1 MQIQKDKVMVRYRQV
16 EEIQKLMNYP
26 VMIRNTSII
35 AHVDHG
41 KTTLS
46 DSLLAAAGIISEQR
60 AGQQLVLDSWE
71 LEQKRQMTVFASNIS
86 LAHTFQEKEY
96 LINLIDTPGHIDF
109 SGAVTRSL
117 RAVDGALVVVDA
129 VEGPMTQTETVLMQ
143 ALRERVKPILFINK
157 VDRLIKEIKLTSDEI
172 QRKFAKIILRVNGL
186 IEKYA
191 PAEHKKDWQVAVEDG
206 RVAFGSALH
215 KWGLNLPHMKA
226 KGVTFKDIIDAYTG
240 EPDDVGKKVDA
251 LSKRAPLYE
260 PVLDMFCE
268 HLPNPLVAQPYRET
282 QIWPGDVKSPV
293 GQSMAKVDPN
303 GPLLMC
309 ISTIEVDPHSG
320 LVAIGRVFSGTVEKG
335 KVVQLINSHQ
345 KGTIQQVY
353 MSMAADRVIID
364 RVPAGNI
371 AALSGLP
378 SIHVGE
384 TVAEED
390 VVTQSFEG
398 LKYVSD
404 PVVTVAVEPQDV
416 KDLPLFD
423 KVVHKL
429 TTEDPNLHFVIN
441 KESGEYLLS
450 GMGELHLEVTAY
462 RMQEAGLKVNISK
475 PIVIYRETISHD
487 YKGPAIMGKSPN
499 KHNKLWVTIEKLPE
513 EIIEAIRSGKIS
525 EMQTRDE
532 RQKTLKQF
540 GWETDDARN
549 VVAVEGNNILV
560 NRIRGRQYVEEVMD
574 HIKSGFREAVYT
586 SVLAKE
592 PAYGLK
598 INLEDVSVH
607 EDPVH
612 RGPAQILPM
621 TWRPIWCAFLLS
633 EPKLLEPLI
642 SFECKV
648 PNDFVS
654 NVIAIVQKRRGKILD
669 MVNEEDMVVVKA
681 EMPVAESFGLAE
693 ELRSSTQGRAFWA
706 TQFSRWAPVPE
717 QMQAD
722 VIKQI
727 RERRGLSPTPP
738 RAEEFYEEA

>member
-1 MQIQKDKVMVRYRQV
+1 MGRYKQIEDIV
-16 EEIQKLMNYP
+16 KLMNNP
-26 VMIRNTSII
+26 EIIRNTSII

-46 DSLLAAAGIISEQR
+46 DSLLAAAGIISEQT
-60 AGQQLVLDSWE
+60 AGQKLFLDSWE

-86 LAHTFQEKEY
+86 MTHTFKGKEY

-143 ALRERVKPILFINK
+143 ALRERVRPILFINK
-157 VDRLIKEIKLTSDEI
+157 VDRLIREIKLTPEEM
-172 QRKFAKIILRVNGL
+172 QRKFAKIIVRINTL

-191 PAEHKKDWQVAVEDG
+191 PPEHKKDWQVKVEDG
-206 RVAFGSALH
+206 HVAFGSALH

-226 KGVTFKDIIDAYTG
+226 KGVTFKDIIDAYRG
-240 EPDDVGKKVDA
+240 EQEEINRKVDA
-251 LSKRAPLYE
+251 LSKKAPLFE

-268 HLPNPLVAQPYRET
+268 HLPNPMEAQPYRQG
-282 QIWPGDVKSPV
+282 QIWPGEPDSPV
-293 GQSMAKVDPN
+293 GKGMAKVDPN
-303 GPLLMC
+303 APLLMC

-320 LVAIGRVFSGTVEKG
+320 VVAIGRVFSGSVEKG
-335 KVVQLINSHQ
+335 KIVNLVTRHQ

-353 MSMAADRVIID
+353 MSMATDRVIVD
-364 RVPAGNI
+364 RIPAGNI

-378 SIHVGE
+378 SVHVGE
-384 TVAEED
+384 TVAEEA
-390 VVTQSFEG
+390 VATQPFEG
-398 LKYVSD
+398 LRYVSD
-404 PVVTVAVEPQDV
+404 AVVTVAVEPEDV

-423 KVVHKL
+423 KVIHKL
-429 TTEDPNLHFVIN
+429 TLEDPNLHFVIN

-462 RMQEAGLKVNISK
+462 RMQEASLKVKISK

-487 YKGPAIMGKSPN
+487 YSGPSIMGKSPN
-499 KHNKLWVTIEKLPE
+499 KHNKLWVTIEKLSDE
-513 EIIEAIRSGKIS
+513 VIEALKTEKIS

-532 RQKTLKQF
+532 RQKILAKQF
-540 GWETDDARN
+540 GWSTDDARN
-549 VVAVEGNNILV
+549 VIAIEGTNILV
-560 NRIRGRQYVEEVMD
+560 NRIKGRQYVEEILD
-574 HIKSGFREAVYT
+574 HVKSGFREAVYT

-598 INLEDVSVH
+598 VNLEDVTVH

-633 EPKLLEPLI
+633 DPKLLEPIL

-648 PNDFVS
+648 PNEFVS
-654 NVIAIVQKRRGKILD
+654 SVIGIVQKRRGRILD
-669 MVNEEDMVVVKA
+669 MANEEDMVIVKA
-681 EMPVAESFGLAE
+681 EMPVAESFGIAD

-706 TQFSRWAPVPE
+706 TQFSRWAPVSE
-717 QMQAD
+717 AMQTEI
-722 VIKQI
+722 IKQI
-727 RERRGLSPTPP
+727 RERRGLNPTPP

>member
-1 MQIQKDKVMVRYRQV
+1 MGRYRQI
-16 EEIQKLMNYP
+16 EEIVKLMNSP
-26 VMIRNTSII
+26 EIIRNTSII

-46 DSLLAAAGIISEQR
+46 DSLLAAAGIISEQT
-60 AGQQLVLDSWE
+60 AGQKLFLDSWE

-86 LAHTFQEKEY
+86 MVHTYKGKEH

-157 VDRLIKEIKLTSDEI
+157 VDRLIKEIKLTPEEI
-172 QRKFAKIILRVNGL
+172 QRKFAKIIVRINSL

-191 PAEHKKDWQVAVEDG
+191 PPEHKKDWQVKVEDG

-226 KGVTFKDIIDAYTG
+226 KGVTFQEIIDTYSG
-240 EPDDVGKKVDA
+240 EPEEITKKVEA
-251 LSKRAPLYE
+251 LSKKAPLYE
-260 PVLDMFCE
+260 PILDMFCE
-268 HLPNPLVAQPYRET
+268 HLPNPLEAQPYRQT
-282 QIWPGDVKSPV
+282 QIWPGDVNSPV
-293 GQSMAKVDPN
+293 GKAMAKVDPN

-309 ISTIEVDPHSG
+309 ITTIEVDPHSG
-320 LVAIGRVFSGTVEKG
+320 VVAIGRVFSGTVEKG
-335 KVVQLINSHQ
+335 KVVRLINSRQ

-353 MSMAADRVIID
+353 MSMAADRVIVDKI
-364 RVPAGNI
+364 PAGNI

-384 TVAEED
+384 TVAEEG
-390 VVTQSFEG
+390 VETQPFEG

-404 PVVTVAVEPQDV
+404 PVVTVAVEPADI

-423 KVVHKL
+423 KVIHKL
-429 TTEDPNLHFVIN
+429 TLEDPNLHFTIN

-462 RMQEAGLKVNISK
+462 RMQEAGLKVKISK
-475 PIVIYRETISHD
+475 PIVIYRETISRD
-487 YKGPAIMGKSPN
+487 YKGPPIMGKSPN
-499 KHNKLWVTIEKLPE
+499 KHNRLWVTIEKLSDDV
-513 EIIEAIRSGKIS
+513 IEAIKTGKIS

-532 RQKTLKQF
+532 RQKILAKEF
-540 GWETDDARN
+540 GWSTDDARN
-549 VVAVEGNNILV
+549 VIAIEDTNVLV
-560 NRIRGRQYVEEVMD
+560 NRIKGRQYVEEVID
-574 HIKSGFREAVYT
+574 HVKSGFREAVHT
-586 SVLAKE
+586 CVLAKE

-598 INLEDVSVH
+598 VNLEDIMIH

-633 EPKLLEPLI
+633 DPKLLEPLLN
-642 SFECKV
+642 FECKV
-648 PNDFVS
+648 PNEFVS
-654 NVIAIVQKRRGKILD
+654 SVIAIVQKRRGRIVD
-669 MVNEEDMVVVKA
+669 MVNEEDMVIVKA
-681 EMPVAESFGLAE
+681 EMPVAESFGLAD

-717 QMQAD
+717 SMQAE
-722 VIKQI
+722 IIRQI

-738 RAEEFYEEA
+738 KAEEFYEEA

>member
-1 MQIQKDKVMVRYRQV
+1 MVRYRQV

-26 VMIRNTSII
+26 EMIRNTSII

-86 LAHTFQEKEY
+86 LAHTFQGKEY

-157 VDRLIKEIKLTSDEI
+157 VDRLIKEIKLTPEDI
-172 QRKFAKIILRVNGL
+172 QKKFAKIITRVNTL

-191 PAEHKKDWQVAVEDG
+191 PPEHKKDWQVKVENG
-206 RVAFGSALH
+206 AVAFGSALH

-226 KGVTFKDIIDAYTG
+226 KGISFADIINAYTG
-240 EPDDVGKKVDA
+240 EHEEVDRKVDA
-251 LSKRAPLYE
+251 LSKKAPVQD
-260 PVLDMFCE
+260 PILDMFIE
-268 HLPNPLVAQPYRET
+268 QLPNPIQAQPYRQS
-282 QIWPGDVKSPV
+282 QIWPGDAESTV
-293 GQSMAKVDPN
+293 GQGMAKVDPN

-309 ISTIEVDPHSG
+309 VSTIEVDPHSG
-320 LVAIGRVFSGTVEKG
+320 VVAIGRVFSGTVEKG
-335 KVVQLINSHQ
+335 KLVQLITSRQ

-384 TVAEED
+384 TVAEDGVE
-390 VVTQSFEG
+390 TQSFEG

-404 PVVTVAVEPQDV
+404 PVVTVAVEPADV

-423 KVVHKL
+423 KVMHKL
-429 TTEDPNLHFVIN
+429 TTEDPNLHFLIN

-450 GMGELHLEVTAY
+450 GMGELHLEITAY
-462 RMQEAGLKVNISK
+462 RMQEANLKVKISK

-487 YKGPAIMGKSPN
+487 YKGPPIMGKSPN
-499 KHNKLWVTIEKLPE
+499 KHNKLWVTMEKLPE
-513 EIIEAIRSGKIS
+513 DVIEALRSGKIS

-532 RQKTLKQF
+532 RQKTLKGF
-540 GWETDDARN
+540 GWSTDDARN
-549 VVAVEGNNILV
+549 VVAIEGNNILV
-560 NRIRGRQYVEEVMD
+560 NRIKGRQYVEEIMD
-574 HIKSGFREAVYT
+574 HIKSGFREAVFT

-598 INLEDVSVH
+598 VNLEDVTVH

-621 TWRPIWCAFLLS
+621 TWRPIWCSFLLS
-633 EPKLLEPLI
+633 DPRLLEPLI

-648 PNDFVS
+648 PNQFVS

-669 MVNEEDMVVVKA
+669 MVNEEDMIIVKA
-681 EMPVAESFGLAE
+681 EMPVSESFGLAE
-693 ELRSSTQGRAFWA
+693 ELRSSTEGRAFWA

-717 QMQAD
+717 QMKD
-722 VIKQI
+722 EIIKQI
-727 RERRGLSPTPP
+727 RERRGLPPTPP
-738 RAEEFYEEA
+738 KPEEFFEAA

>member
-1 MQIQKDKVMVRYRQV
+1 
-16 EEIQKLMNYP
+16 
-26 VMIRNTSII
+26 MIRNTSII

-60 AGQQLVLDSWE
+60 AGQQLALDSWE

-86 LAHTFQEKEY
+86 LAHNLKGQEY

-157 VDRLIKEIKLTSDEI
+157 VDRLIKEIKLTSEEI
-172 QRKFAKIILRVNGL
+172 QRKFAKIIVRVNTL

-191 PAEHKKDWQVAVEDG
+191 PTEHKKDWQVKAENG
-206 RVAFGSALH
+206 SVAFGSALH

-226 KGVTFKDIIDAYTG
+226 KGMTFADIIDAYTG
-240 EPDDVGKKVDA
+240 EPEEISSKVEA
-251 LSKRAPLYE
+251 LSKKAPLYE
-260 PVLDMFCE
+260 PILDMFVE
-268 HLPNPLVAQPYRET
+268 QLPNPLQAQPYRQS
-282 QIWPGDVKSPV
+282 QIWPGDPKTEI
-293 GQSMAKVDPN
+293 GKTMAEVDPN

-320 LVAIGRVFSGTVEKG
+320 VVAIGRVFSGTVEKG
-335 KVVQLINSHQ
+335 KLVELATSKQ

-353 MSMAADRVIID
+353 MSMAADRVIVDKI
-364 RVPAGNI
+364 PAGNI

-384 TVAEED
+384 TVAEEGSNA
-390 VVTQSFEG
+390 QAFEG
-398 LKYVSD
+398 LKYVSE
-404 PVVTVAVEPQDV
+404 PVVTVAVEPADV

-423 KVVHKL
+423 KVMHKL
-429 TTEDPNLHFVIN
+429 TTEDPNLHFLIN

-450 GMGELHLEVTAY
+450 GMGELHLEITAY

-475 PIVIYRETISHD
+475 PIVNYRETISHD
-487 YKGPAIMGKSPN
+487 YTGPSVMGKSPN
-499 KHNKLWVTIEKLPE
+499 KHNKLWVTLEKLPE
-513 EIIEAIRSGKIS
+513 EIIEATRSGKIS

-532 RQKTLKQF
+532 RQKTLKGF
-540 GWETDDARN
+540 GWETDDAKN
-549 VVAVEGNNILV
+549 VVAIEGNNILV
-560 NRIRGRQYVEEVMD
+560 NRIKGRQYVEEIMD
-574 HIKSGFREAVYT
+574 HIKSGFREAVFT

-598 INLEDVSVH
+598 VNLEDVSVH

-621 TWRPIWCAFLLS
+621 TWRPIWCTFLLS
-633 EPKLLEPLI
+633 DPKLLEPLI

-648 PNDFVS
+648 PNEYVS
-654 NVIAIVQKRRGKILD
+654 NVVAIVQKRRGKIAD
-669 MVNEEDMVVVKA
+669 MLNEEDMIIVKA
-681 EMPVAESFGLAE
+681 EMPVAESFGLAD

-706 TQFSRWAPVPE
+706 TQFSHWSPVPE
-717 QMQAD
+717 SMQAE
-722 VIKQI
+722 VIAKI
-727 RERRGLSPTPP
+727 RERRGLSPVPP
-738 RAEEFYEEA
+738 KPQDFYEEA

>member
-1 MQIQKDKVMVRYRQV
+1 MGRYKQIEDIV
-16 EEIQKLMNYP
+16 KLMNSP
-26 VMIRNTSII
+26 EIIRNASII

-46 DSLLAAAGIISEQR
+46 DSLLAASGIISEQT
-60 AGQQLVLDSWE
+60 AGQKLFLDSWE

-86 LAHTFQEKEY
+86 MVHIYKGKEY

-143 ALRERVKPILFINK
+143 ALRERVQPILFINK
-157 VDRLIKEIKLTSDEI
+157 VDRLIKEIKLTPEEI
-172 QRKFAKIILRVNGL
+172 QRKFAKIIVRINSL

-191 PAEHKKDWQVAVEDG
+191 PPEHKKDWQVKVEDG

-226 KGVTFKDIIDAYTG
+226 KGVTFQEIIDAYAG
-240 EPDDVGKKVDA
+240 EHEEIAAKVDA

-260 PVLDMFCE
+260 PILDMFCE
-268 HLPNPLVAQPYRET
+268 KLPNPLQAQPYRQG
-282 QIWPGDVKSPV
+282 QIWPGDAASPV
-293 GQSMAKVDPN
+293 GKAMAKVDPN

-309 ISTIEVDPHSG
+309 ITTIEVDTHSG
-320 LVAIGRVFSGTVEKG
+320 VVAIGRIFSGTVEKG

-353 MSMAADRVIID
+353 MSMATDRVIVDKI
-364 RVPAGNI
+364 PAGNI

-384 TVAEED
+384 TIAEEGAE
-390 VVTQSFEG
+390 TQSFEG

-404 PVVTVAVEPQDV
+404 PVVTVAVEPEDV

-429 TTEDPNLHFVIN
+429 TTEDPNLHFTIS

-450 GMGELHLEVTAY
+450 GMGELHLEITAY
-462 RMQEAGLKVNISK
+462 RMQEAGLKVKISK

-487 YKGPAIMGKSPN
+487 HKGPAIMGKSPN
-499 KHNKLWVTIEKLPE
+499 KHSKLWVTIEKLPE
-513 EIIEAIRSGKIS
+513 EVIEAIKSGKIS
-525 EMQTRDE
+525 EMQTRED

-540 GWETDDARN
+540 GWPTDDARN
-549 VVAVEGNNILV
+549 AIAIEGTNILV
-560 NRIRGRQYVEEVMD
+560 NRIKGRQYVEEVID
-574 HIKSGFREAVYT
+574 HVKSGFREAVNT

-598 INLEDVSVH
+598 VNLEDITVH

-633 EPKLLEPLI
+633 DPKLLEPFI
-642 SFECKV
+642 NFECKV
-648 PNDFVS
+648 PNLFVS
-654 NVIAIVQKRRGKILD
+654 GVIAIVQKRRGKILD
-669 MVNEEDMVVVKA
+669 MANEEDMVIVKA
-681 EMPVAESFGLAE
+681 EMPVSESFGLAD

-706 TQFSRWAPVPE
+706 TQFSRWSPVPE
-717 QMQAD
+717 SMQAD
-722 VIKQI
+722 IISQI

-738 RAEEFYEEA
+738 RAEDFYEEA

>member
-1 MQIQKDKVMVRYRQV
+1 MVKYRQT
-16 EEIQKLMNYP
+16 EEIQKLMSFTE
-26 VMIRNTSII
+26 MIRNTSII

-60 AGQQLVLDSWE
+60 AGQQLALDSWE

-86 LAHTFQEKEY
+86 LAHTYKGQDY

-157 VDRLIKEIKLTSDEI
+157 VDRLIKEIKLTPDEI
-172 QRKFAKIILRVNGL
+172 QKKFAKIIARANNL

-191 PAEHKKDWQVAVEDG
+191 PPEHKKDWQVKVDDG
-206 RVAFGSALH
+206 SVAFGSALH
-215 KWGLNLPHMKA
+215 KWGLNLVHMKM
-226 KGVTFKDIIDAYTG
+226 KGVTFKEIIDAYSG
-240 EPDDVGKKVDA
+240 EKIDIDRKVDA
-251 LSKRAPLYE
+251 LAKKAPLAE
-260 PVLDMFCE
+260 PILDMFIE
-268 HLPNPLVAQPYRET
+268 HLPNPLQAQPYRQS
-282 QIWPGDVKSPV
+282 QIWPGEPDSPV
-293 GQSMAKVDPN
+293 GVGMAKVDPN

-309 ISTIEVDPHSG
+309 ISTIEVDTHSG
-320 LVAIGRVFSGTVEKG
+320 VIAIGRVFSGTVAKG
-335 KVVQLINSHQ
+335 KMVQLISART
-345 KGTIQQVY
+345 KGPIQQVY

-378 SIHVGE
+378 SMHVGE
-384 TVAEED
+384 TVAEDGVE
-390 VVTQSFEG
+390 TKAFEG

-404 PVVTVAVEPQDV
+404 PVVTVAVEPADV

-423 KVVHKL
+423 KVMHKL
-429 TTEDPNLHFVIN
+429 TTEDPNLRFIIN

-450 GMGELHLEVTAY
+450 GMGELHLEITAY
-462 RMQEAGLKVNISK
+462 RMQEANLKVKISK
-475 PIVIYRETISHD
+475 PIVNYRETISHN
-487 YKGPAIMGKSPN
+487 YNGPAIMGKSPN
-499 KHNKLWVTIEKLPE
+499 KHNKVWITIEKLQE
-513 EIIEAIRSGKIS
+513 DVIEAIKSGKLS
-525 EMQTRDE
+525 EMQSKDDRVKLL
-532 RQKTLKQF
+532 KTF
-540 GWETDDARN
+540 GWETDDAKS
-549 VVAVEGNNILV
+549 VVAIEGYNLLV
-560 NRIRGRQYVEEVMD
+560 TRIKGRQYVDEIMD
-574 HIKSGFREAVYT
+574 HVKSGFREAVAT

-598 INLEDVSVH
+598 VNLEDVTVH

-633 EPKLLEPLI
+633 DPKLLEPLI

-648 PNDFVS
+648 PNLFVS
-654 NVIAIVQKRRGKILD
+654 SIIATVQKRRGKILD
-669 MVNEEDMVVVKA
+669 MVNEEDMIIVKA
-681 EMPVAESFGLAE
+681 EMPVSQSFGLAE
-693 ELRSSTQGRAFWA
+693 ELRSSTEGRAFWA
-706 TQFSRWAPVPE
+706 TQFSRWAQVPE
-717 QMQAD
+717 QMQPD
-722 VIKQI
+722 VVKQI
-727 RERRGLSPTPP
+727 RERRGLSPVPP
-738 RAEEFYEEA
+738 RAEEFFEDA

>member
-1 MQIQKDKVMVRYRQV
+1 MGRYRQI
-16 EEIQKLMNYP
+16 EDIIKLMNNP
-26 VMIRNTSII
+26 EIIRNTSII

-60 AGQQLVLDSWE
+60 AGQQLYLDSWE

-86 LAHTFQEKEY
+86 MVHTYNGREH

-157 VDRLIKEIKLTSDEI
+157 VDRLIKEIKLTPEEI
-172 QRKFAKIILRVNGL
+172 QRKFAKIIVRINSL

-191 PAEHKKDWQVAVEDG
+191 PPEHKKDWQVKVEDG

-226 KGVTFKDIIDAYTG
+226 KGVTFQEIIDAYAG
-240 EPDDVGKKVDA
+240 ETDEIAKKVDA
-251 LSKRAPLYE
+251 LSKKAPLYE
-260 PVLDMFCE
+260 PILDMFCE
-268 HLPNPLVAQPYRET
+268 HLPNPLDAQPYRQT
-282 QIWPGDVKSPV
+282 QIWPGDVNSPV
-293 GQSMAKVDPN
+293 GKAMAKVDPN

-309 ISTIEVDPHSG
+309 ITTIEVDPHSG
-320 LVAIGRVFSGTVEKG
+320 VIAIGRVFSGTVKKG
-335 KVVQLINSHQ
+335 KTVSLINSRQ

-353 MSMAADRVIID
+353 MSMAADRVIVDEI
-364 RVPAGNI
+364 PAGNI

-384 TVAEED
+384 TVAEEG
-390 VVTQSFEG
+390 VETQPFEG

-404 PVVTVAVEPQDV
+404 PVVTVAVEPEDV

-423 KVVHKL
+423 KVIHKL
-429 TTEDPNLHFVIN
+429 TLEDPNLHFIIN

-462 RMQEAGLKVNISK
+462 RMQEAGLKVKISK

-487 YKGPAIMGKSPN
+487 YKGPPIMGKSPN
-499 KHNKLWVTIEKLPE
+499 KHNRLWVTIEKLSE
-513 EIIEAIRSGKIS
+513 EVIEAIRTGKIN

-532 RQKTLKQF
+532 RQKILRQF
-540 GWETDDARN
+540 GWSTEDARN
-549 VVAVEGNNILV
+549 VIAIEGTNILV
-560 NRIRGRQYVEEVMD
+560 NRIKGRQYVEEIID
-574 HIKSGFREAVYT
+574 HVKSGFREAVYT

-598 INLEDVSVH
+598 VNLEDILVH

-621 TWRPIWCAFLLS
+621 TWRPIWCSFLLS
-633 EPKLLEPLI
+633 DPKLLEPILN
-642 SFECKV
+642 FECKV
-648 PNDFVS
+648 PNQFVS

-669 MVNEEDMVVVKA
+669 MVNEEDMVIVKA
-681 EMPVAESFGLAE
+681 EMPVAESFGLAD

-717 QMQAD
+717 SMQAE
-722 VIKQI
+722 IIAQI
-727 RERRGLSPTPP
+727 RKRRGLSPTPP
-738 RAEEFYEEA
+738 KPEEFYEEA

>member
-1 MQIQKDKVMVRYRQV
+1 MVKYRQT
-16 EEIQKLMNYP
+16 EEIQKLMSCRE
-26 VMIRNTSII
+26 MIRNTSII

-60 AGQQLVLDSWE
+60 AGQQLALDSWE

-86 LAHTFQEKEY
+86 LAHTFKDQDY

-157 VDRLIKEIKLTSDEI
+157 VDRLIKEIKLTPEEI
-172 QRKFAKIILRVNGL
+172 QKKFAKIIARVNNL

-191 PAEHKKDWQVAVEDG
+191 PPEHKKDWQVKVDDG
-206 RVAFGSALH
+206 SVAFGSALH
-215 KWGLNLPHMKA
+215 KWGLNLIHMKM
-226 KGVTFKDIIDAYTG
+226 KGVTFKDIIDAYSG
-240 EPDDVGKKVDA
+240 EKMDIDRKVDA
-251 LSKRAPLYE
+251 LSKKAPLAE
-260 PVLDMFCE
+260 PILDMFVE
-268 HLPNPLVAQPYRET
+268 HLPNPIEAQPYRQS
-282 QIWPGDVKSPV
+282 QIWPGDANSEV
-293 GQSMAKVDPN
+293 GKGMATVDPN

-309 ISTIEVDPHSG
+309 VSTIEVDSHSG
-320 LVAIGRVFSGTVEKG
+320 VVAIGRVFSGTVEKG
-335 KVVQLINSHQ
+335 KVVQLITARA
-345 KGTIQQVY
+345 KGPIQQVY

-371 AALSGLP
+371 AAVSGLP
-378 SIHVGE
+378 SMHVGE
-384 TVAEED
+384 TVAEDGVE
-390 VVTQSFEG
+390 THAFEG

-404 PVVTVAVEPQDV
+404 PVVTVAVEPADV

-423 KVVHKL
+423 KVMHKL
-429 TTEDPNLHFVIN
+429 TTEDPNLHFLIN

-450 GMGELHLEVTAY
+450 GMGELHLEITAY
-462 RMQEAGLKVNISK
+462 RMQEANLKVKVSE
-475 PIVIYRETISHD
+475 PIVIYRETISRD
-487 YKGPAIMGKSPN
+487 YRGPPIMGKSPN
-499 KHNKLWVTIEKLPE
+499 KHNKLWVTIQKLPDDV
-513 EIIEAIRSGKIS
+513 IEAIKAGKVS
-525 EMQTRDE
+525 EMQSRDE
-532 RQKTLKQF
+532 RVKALKAL
-540 GWETDDARN
+540 GWDTDDAKG
-549 VVAVEGNNILV
+549 VVAIEANNILV
-560 NRIRGRQYVEEVMD
+560 NRIKGRQYVEEIMD
-574 HIKSGFREAVYT
+574 HIKSGFREATFT

-598 INLEDVSVH
+598 VNLEDVTVH

-648 PNDFVS
+648 PNAFVS
-654 NVIAIVQKRRGKILD
+654 SVIATVQKRRGKILD
-669 MVNEEDMVVVKA
+669 MINEEDMIIVKA
-681 EMPVAESFGLAE
+681 EMPVSESFGLAE
-693 ELRSSTQGRAFWA
+693 ELRSSTEGRAFWA

-717 QMQAD
+717 QMQGEI
-722 VIKQI
+722 VSKI
-727 RERRGLSPTPP
+727 RERRGLSPVPP
-738 RAEEFYEEA
+738 RAEEFFEDA